1 MDPPC
6 HERYYEGF
14 EWLMKDLGGRPHWAK
29 NFRTSRPEIEAFYG
43 KNLESFR
50 AVRNDADPQGMFV
63 GPWHRERIMEEGE
76 GLELEEVEIRREK
89 NKSGGVI
96 TFGII

>member
-1 MDPPC
+1 
-6 HERYYEGF
+6 
-14 EWLMKDLGGRPHWAK
+14 
-29 NFRTSRPEIEAFYG
+29 
-43 KNLESFR
+43 
-50 AVRNDADPQGMFV
+50 
-63 GPWHRERIMEEGE
+63 MEEGE